1 MFSFSPTI
9 RLSFWIS
16 PSVTLAEPELV
27 TVKSTGPA
35 AIDAGCGAQP
45 ASERASVTLVPAAWS
60 PEPPEEQAAISPA
73 ATTATARA
81 PTTAR
86 PRRCGG
92 AWRGESGDTA
102 EVLSGGRD
110 TRVQRRGGEG
120 IRRRSGSRPGPGR
133 GGRGGARRPADGP
146 E

>member
-92 AWRGESGDTA
+92 AWRGESGGPA
-102 EVLSGGRD
+102 GVLSGGRGHTGPA
-110 TRVQRRGGEG
+110 TRRRGDQEEVGVTPG
-120 IRRRSGSRPGPGR
+120 RRPWRTRRS
-133 GGRGGARRPADGP
+133 ATA
-146 E
+146 